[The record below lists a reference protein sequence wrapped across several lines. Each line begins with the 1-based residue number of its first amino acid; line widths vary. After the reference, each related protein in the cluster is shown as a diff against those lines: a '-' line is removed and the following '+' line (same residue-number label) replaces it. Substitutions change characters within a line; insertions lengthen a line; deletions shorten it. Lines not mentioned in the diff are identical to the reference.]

1 MPGIIS
7 GDEKLSHTV
16 VSILTSTSSSISFIS
31 NFLFHLF
38 YYCFTCGVCWGGC
51 GGMSHMLWWMDRGQ
65 MTALGSPFS
74 SACLFMTSGDG
85 TLLTRLAAAQPVPC
99 LLVKLVLRQ
108 DRSELIWSPDWLWV
122 YISPAFGFQM
132 LRLQAY
138 HYVLFNGNI
147 PSICQIAAW
156 FSVCGCLKH
165 LTWHILVSFT
175 LAWHPTTL

>member
-1 MPGIIS
+1 MLCTSHSHHQGVAAFTDPWSQWHLNFSRFMIMPGIIS

-108 DRSELIWSPDWLWV
+108 DRSELIWSPD
-122 YISPAFGFQM
+122 
-132 LRLQAY
+132 
-138 HYVLFNGNI
+138 
-147 PSICQIAAW
+147 
-156 FSVCGCLKH
+156 
-165 LTWHILVSFT
+165 
-175 LAWHPTTL
+175 